1 MSLTNKNEFI
11 DTLVITIFTF
21 FVFRFVSHDN
31 GGNFHHYFHR
41 YYKMYRLLIVL
52 SLNINFTIKI
62 KAINYFFSIG
72 NRISRYI

>member
-31 GGNFHHYFHR
+31 GGNFHR
-41 YYKMYRLLIVL
+41 NLL
-52 SLNINFTIKI
+52 FP
-62 KAINYFFSIG
+62 
-72 NRISRYI
+72 ISGQNTSNG

>member
-21 FVFRFVSHDN
+21 FVFRFVSVD

-52 SLNINFTIKI
+52 SLNNLTIKI
-62 KAINYFFSIG
+62 SLSLTMQPFIQIL
-72 NRISRYI
+72 